1 MLSVV
6 NLIRSFLKRPTHA
19 HFGRL
24 ITKSLDPKTYFWC
37 VTMARRAERSG
48 GSCWRAKS
56 YRDSFAI
63 REKLA
68 QEPSSCPPAGRYRF
82 FSIGG
87 TGTTPARSD
96 PQSEKEHQSWRKG
109 GTSSVIERTRGLG
122 RSTAG
127 MAQFHRGPTC
137 RRCKSTNDH
146 FEKRFRKSRC
156 NFYKR
161 RNDNYIR

>member
-96 PQSEKEHQSWRKG
+96 PQSEKERSIVEKG
-109 GTSSVIERTRGLG
+109 RDIQR
-122 RSTAG
+122 
-127 MAQFHRGPTC
+127 H
-137 RRCKSTNDH
+137 
-146 FEKRFRKSRC
+146 
-156 NFYKR
+156 
-161 RNDNYIR
+161 

>member
-19 HFGRL
+19 RFGRL
-24 ITKSLDPKTYFWC
+24 ITRSLDPKTYFWC
-37 VTMARRAERSG
+37 VTMARRAQRSG
-48 GSCWRAKS
+48 GSCWCAKS

-87 TGTTPARSD
+87 SGTTPARSD
-96 PQSEKEHQSWRKG
+96 PQSEKERPIVEKG
-109 GTSSVIERTRGLG
+109 RDIRRQFERTRGLG

-137 RRCKSTNDH
+137 RKCKSRNAILKTDSGSHVAIFTNGGMTT
-146 FEKRFRKSRC
+146 
-156 NFYKR
+156 
-161 RNDNYIR
+161 I